1 MAVTNS
7 LGVTVTLS
15 VPDDSTEVEEYTGGF
30 SNTLS
35 FDDLDSSSGF
45 SIISH
50 DLVDDEKKTW
60 LRGMYFIVTG
70 VTYRPGDF
78 EGDYISCEAVLA
90 SEQKFNECLKR
101 SQLAELNE
109 RFPNQEQT
117 ADMLPGWMYPE
128 ARVVFNDGSTGIR
141 QQCTAMLV
149 QAGLISVP
157 NYDFSKSFN
166 TWEVLSPA
174 IDVHVKADGEKT
186 LSVNDP
192 RVFSIKCFRGLRVSE
207 YKFDAKLGRA
217 VDGEGQRTYYLS

>member
-1 MAVTNS
+1 MSLAVPEN
-7 LGVTVTLS
+7 
-15 VPDDSTEVEEYTGGF
+15 DDSSTEVEEYTGGF

-35 FDDLDSSSGF
+35 FDDLDSSGGF

-141 QQCTAMLV
+141 AQCTAMLA
-149 QAGLISVP
+149 QAGLVSVP
-157 NYDFSKSFN
+157 GNDWTKSF
-166 TWEVLSPA
+166 TEW
-174 IDVHVKADGEKT
+174 DVRSNIVNIHEKADGETT
-186 LSVNDP
+186 LTVNAP
-192 RVFSIKCFRGLRVSE
+192 REFSIKCFRGLRVSE
-207 YKFDAKLGRA
+207 YKYDAKLGRA